1 MSTPL
6 EIRLYDAL
14 KAIAKGYQ
22 TPAQIRREYDN
33 GMDYAL
39 GYEEALEMAYEN
51 IQTLAA
57 RAVRGV
63 RIKRPNAE
71 PATGTSQTDQG

>member
-1 MSTPL
+1 MSTAL
-6 EIRLYDAL
+6 EIKLYDAL
-14 KAIAKGYQ
+14 RAIAKGYQ

-51 IQTLAA
+51 IQALAA
-57 RAVRGV
+57 RAIYRV
-63 RIKRPNAE
+63 RIKRGNDTKHTDAE
-71 PATGTSQTDQG
+71 KA